1 MEEFEIV
8 GVDTQAY
15 RTIQSEGGKKVHGVS
30 WMLLGE
36 PPEDAAPG
44 RFLGRYVRELF
55 VSNERLQK
63 LQVEP
68 MPGDKVVLIYNRWGD
83 LAKVEVNGG
92 SGKRSYGAA
101 S

>member
-1 MEEFEIV
+1 M
-8 GVDTQAY
+8 
-15 RTIQSEGGKKVHGVS
+15 
-30 WMLLGE
+30 
-36 PPEDAAPG
+36 
-44 RFLGRYVRELF
+44 
-55 VSNERLQK
+55 SNERLQK

>member
-1 MEEFEIV
+1 MEEFEVV

-15 RTIQSEGGKKVHGVS
+15 RTIQSDGGKKVHGVS
-30 WMLLGE
+30 WMLLGN

-44 RFLGRYVRELF
+44 RYLGRYVREQF

-68 MPGDKVVLIYNRWGD
+68 MPGDKIILIYNRWGD
-83 LAKVEVNGG
+83 LARVDVNGASEKRAYG
-92 SGKRSYGAA
+92 SAT
-101 S
+101 